1 MKDRVLLALLIIILW
16 IFLILIKVYLPE
28 IPSTLFVLAFMILY
42 CLILAMAQMWIKIR
56 SRKTPL
62 NVDKPEY
69 SPLVNIF
76 IPAHNEELVL
86 SATIE
91 NLIKIDYPKYNILI
105 INDRSKDNTAQ
116 IAKELSE
123 KYPEKVKYHTRPDD
137 AFPGKSAVL
146 NDAFNMTDGEVIC
159 VFDADAKVE
168 PDFLSKMIPYLAD
181 EEVKAVQA
189 RKVMLN
195 KNTNIL
201 TQCQHYEYCMDVN
214 VQLGRDS
221 LRAAVELRG
230 NGQLIKRSAVEAVD
244 KWNLNTV
251 TDDLDMSTRL
261 HVKNYIIRLCTD
273 TCVKEEAVES
283 FKAIIRQRKRWAE
296 GSIRRYLDYSD
307 QIIFSKEVSRKL
319 SLDMLAYF
327 SEFVLP
333 VWLISDFILQVV
345 YILAGGTPQILSNL
359 LVLAAIGAFFI
370 TLLFSSILKFE
381 RCGILFAFIASIK
394 TAIFVI
400 ILWTIVVIS
409 VVFKI
414 IFTKRSMKWY
424 KPDRVAG
431 NS

>member
-1 MKDRVLLALLIIILW
+1 MIIYCL
-16 IFLILIKVYLPE
+16 
-28 IPSTLFVLAFMILY
+28 VLAI
-42 CLILAMAQMWIKIR
+42 AQLCMRMKV
-56 SRKTPL
+56 RKATT
-62 NVDKPEY
+62 KEEQSEY
-69 SPLVNIF
+69 FPLVNIF

-91 NLIKIDYPKYNILI
+91 NLVKIEYPNYEILI
-105 INDRSKDNTAQ
+105 IDDRSKDNTAQ

-123 KYPEKVKYHTRPDD
+123 KYPEIVKYHTRPDD

-146 NDAFNMTDGEVIC
+146 NDAFDMTEGEVIC

-168 PDFLSKMIPYLAD
+168 PDFLTKIIPYLAD

-189 RKVMLN
+189 RKVMIN
-195 KNTNIL
+195 KDTNIL

-230 NGQLIKRSAVEAVD
+230 NGQLIKRSAIEAVD
-244 KWNLNTV
+244 KWNLYTV
-251 TDDLDMSTRL
+251 TDDLDLSTKL
-261 HVKNYIIRLCTD
+261 HVKNYIIRLCPD
-273 TCVKEEAVES
+273 VCVKEEAVES

-296 GSIRRYLDYSD
+296 GSIRRYLDYFD

-333 VWLISDFILQVV
+333 VWLISDLIIQVV

-370 TLLFSSILKFE
+370 TLLFTSILKFE
-381 RCGILFAFIASIK
+381 RCGILSAFIASIK

-424 KPDRVAG
+424 KPDRIAG